1 MVILWI
7 VNRLKD
13 TFEATVHNN
22 ESITNIEKFTYL
34 KTYLDKSALQ
44 AIEGF
49 PLTNENYTEA
59 LNLLNGGYGNEKYVI
74 PCHMKKL
81 VKLEPVIH
89 PGVKDWE
96 NYMTLL
102 RVMSDH

>member
-1 MVILWI
+1 MVILSI

-34 KTYLDKSALQ
+34 KTYLDKSVLQ

-59 LNLLNGGYGNEKYVI
+59 LILLNGGYGNEKYII

-89 PGVKDWE
+89 PGVKIE
-96 NYMTLL
+96 KTI
-102 RVMSDH
+102 

>member
-1 MVILWI
+1 MVILSI

-34 KTYLDKSALQ
+34 KTYLDKSVLQ

-59 LNLLNGGYGNEKYVI
+59 LILLNGG
-74 PCHMKKL
+74 
-81 VKLEPVIH
+81 
-89 PGVKDWE
+89 
-96 NYMTLL
+96 
-102 RVMSDH
+102 